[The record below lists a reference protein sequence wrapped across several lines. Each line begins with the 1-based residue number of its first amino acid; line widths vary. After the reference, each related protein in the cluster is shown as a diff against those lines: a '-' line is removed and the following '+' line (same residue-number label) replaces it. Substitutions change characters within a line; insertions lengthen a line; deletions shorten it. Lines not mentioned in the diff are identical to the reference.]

1 MKVPELLSPVGDLE
15 CLKAAV
21 QNGANTVYL
30 GASSFNARARA
41 TNFNNENLKE
51 AILYAKLRNVKVN
64 LTLNTL
70 LKENELNEAIS
81 LAVFAYNCG
90 VDAIIIQ
97 DLGLAKF
104 LHTNYPEI
112 TLHAST
118 QMTVHN
124 LEGVKQL
131 EAFGFKRV
139 VLSRELSISEI
150 EYIRKNTNVELEVFI
165 HGALCISYSGQCLF
179 SSMVGN
185 RSGNRGMCA
194 QPCRLP
200 CELYSNKNLLDK
212 GFLLSPR
219 DQSAIDFLPALIK
232 SGIDCFKIEG
242 RQKAPEYVATVT
254 KIYRKYIDFIINN
267 INLSDEE
274 LINQIHIMIEIPNE
288 ITGLSDKEELLQVF
302 NRGNFSKGHFENEPN
317 TKLIYSKKP
326 NNMGLYLGKIQNFN
340 NQKGHIT
347 LKLENSISVGD
358 RISINNE
365 NYTVS
370 ELMIKNKNYPTLD
383 SGNTVTL
390 GRMKG
395 NISNG
400 MSVFRI
406 ENKKLS
412 TFAQSIFSSEKEL
425 LNIPFDAEITIKK
438 ELPIKLT
445 VYGKTGFYKNLKVTI
460 DSNIIPETAENQ
472 PVSKEKIIAQLSKTG
487 NTPFCF
493 ENINIDL
500 ENNLFI
506 PKISSLNELRR
517 NAFAELENKVKEI
530 YTFNI
535 NDSKNVSENDI
546 TNNIIG
552 SSDEN
557 KNNKDY
563 NNNNTNDNVT
573 ALSPISS
580 PSISLLL
587 NILNNNFN
595 YAELT
600 GIDALYIPYKYF
612 LNSSYDFTLETLC
625 NKFKVFLYMPSIMRE
640 NYFGALN
647 STIEKSLN
655 FGVKG
660 FVISHISQIESLRK
674 YNLPVIGNYTLNVY
688 NNESIKTLK
697 DFGLVKFTPSVE
709 LEKADLLELLNLAS
723 LPSELIVY
731 GKTPLMTN
739 NYCYLGKSNRCYKDC
754 KKLCLENSK
763 FYLKD
768 RLGFEFRIVPDNTCT
783 ITTIYNS
790 KITSINY
797 TDFINKI
804 NSVRI
809 DILDE
814 NLDDIQKIINKVKKN
829 ERFEGKDFTNGK
841 IK

>member
-124 LEGVKQL
+124 LKGVKQL

-200 CELYSNKNLLDK
+200 YELYSNKNLLDK

-242 RQKAPEYVATVT
+242 RLKAPEYVATVT
-254 KIYRKYIDFIINN
+254 KIYRKYIDFIIKN

-274 LINQIHIMIEIPNE
+274 LINQIHTMIEIPNE

-340 NQKGHIT
+340 AQKGHIT

-412 TFAQSIFSSEKEL
+412 TFAQSTFNSEKEL

-438 ELPIKLT
+438 GLPIKLT

-493 ENINIDL
+493 ENININL

-535 NDSKNVSENDI
+535 NDSKNVSDND
-546 TNNIIG
+546 
-552 SSDEN
+552 S
-557 KNNKDY
+557 
-563 NNNNTNDNVT
+563 VT
-573 ALSPISS
+573 TLSPIST

-587 NILNNNFN
+587 NILNKNFN

-697 DFGLVKFTPSVE
+697 DFGLVKITPSVE

-739 NYCYLGKSNRCYKDC
+739 NYCYLGKSNRCHKDC

>member
-118 QMTVHN
+118 QITVHN

-200 CELYSNKNLLDK
+200 YELYSNKNLLDK

-242 RQKAPEYVATVT
+242 RLKAPEYVATVT
-254 KIYRKYIDFIINN
+254 KIYRKYIDFIIKN

-274 LINQIHIMIEIPNE
+274 LINQIHTMIEIPNE

-383 SGNTVTL
+383 LGNTVTL

-412 TFAQSIFSSEKEL
+412 TFAQSTFNSEKEL

-438 ELPIKLT
+438 GLPIKLT

-535 NDSKNVSENDI
+535 NDDKNVSDND
-546 TNNIIG
+546 
-552 SSDEN
+552 S
-557 KNNKDY
+557 
-563 NNNNTNDNVT
+563 VT
-573 ALSPISS
+573 PLSPISS

-587 NILNNNFN
+587 NILNKNFN
-595 YAELT
+595 YTELT

>member
-535 NDSKNVSENDI
+535 NDDKNVSDND
-546 TNNIIG
+546 
-552 SSDEN
+552 S
-557 KNNKDY
+557 
-563 NNNNTNDNVT
+563 VT
-573 ALSPISS
+573 PLSPISS

-709 LEKADLLELLNLAS
+709 LEKTDLLELLNLAS

>member
-104 LHTNYPEI
+104 LYTNYPEI

-200 CELYSNKNLLDK
+200 YELYSNKNLLDK

-242 RQKAPEYVATVT
+242 RLKAPEYVATVT
-254 KIYRKYIDFIINN
+254 KIYRKYIDFIIKN

-274 LINQIHIMIEIPNE
+274 LINQIHTMIEIPNE

-340 NQKGHIT
+340 NQKGHIA

-438 ELPIKLT
+438 GLPIKLT

-535 NDSKNVSENDI
+535 NDSKNVSDND
-546 TNNIIG
+546 
-552 SSDEN
+552 S
-557 KNNKDY
+557 
-563 NNNNTNDNVT
+563 VT
-573 ALSPISS
+573 PLSPISS

-612 LNSSYDFTLETLC
+612 LNASYDYTLETLC

>member
-90 VDAIIIQ
+90 ADAIIIQ

-200 CELYSNKNLLDK
+200 YELYSNKNLLDK

-232 SGIDCFKIEG
+232 CGIDCFKIEG
-242 RQKAPEYVATVT
+242 RLKAPEYVATVT
-254 KIYRKYIDFIINN
+254 KIYRKYIDFIIKN

-274 LINQIHIMIEIPNE
+274 LINQIHTMIEIPNE

-383 SGNTVTL
+383 LGNTVTL

-412 TFAQSIFSSEKEL
+412 TFAQSTFNSEKEL

-438 ELPIKLT
+438 GLPIKLT

-535 NDSKNVSENDI
+535 NDDKNVSDND
-546 TNNIIG
+546 
-552 SSDEN
+552 S
-557 KNNKDY
+557 
-563 NNNNTNDNVT
+563 VT
-573 ALSPISS
+573 PLSPISS

-587 NILNNNFN
+587 NILNKNFN
-595 YAELT
+595 YTELT

-612 LNSSYDFTLETLC
+612 LNASYDYTLETLC

-655 FGVKG
+655 FGAKG

-697 DFGLVKFTPSVE
+697 DFGLAKFTPSVE

-723 LPSELIVY
+723 LPSELIIY

-739 NYCYLGKSNRCYKDC
+739 NYCYLGKSNCCYKDC

>member
-1 MKVPELLSPVGDLE
+1 
-15 CLKAAV
+15 
-21 QNGANTVYL
+21 
-30 GASSFNARARA
+30 
-41 TNFNNENLKE
+41 
-51 AILYAKLRNVKVN
+51 
-64 LTLNTL
+64 
-70 LKENELNEAIS
+70 
-81 LAVFAYNCG
+81 
-90 VDAIIIQ
+90 
-97 DLGLAKF
+97 
-104 LHTNYPEI
+104 
-112 TLHAST
+112 
-118 QMTVHN
+118 
-124 LEGVKQL
+124 
-131 EAFGFKRV
+131 
-139 VLSRELSISEI
+139 
-150 EYIRKNTNVELEVFI
+150 
-165 HGALCISYSGQCLF
+165 
-179 SSMVGN
+179 
-185 RSGNRGMCA
+185 
-194 QPCRLP
+194 
-200 CELYSNKNLLDK
+200 
-212 GFLLSPR
+212 
-219 DQSAIDFLPALIK
+219 
-232 SGIDCFKIEG
+232 
-242 RQKAPEYVATVT
+242 
-254 KIYRKYIDFIINN
+254 
-267 INLSDEE
+267 
-274 LINQIHIMIEIPNE
+274 
-288 ITGLSDKEELLQVF
+288 
-302 NRGNFSKGHFENEPN
+302 
-317 TKLIYSKKP
+317 
-326 NNMGLYLGKIQNFN
+326 MGLYLGKIQNFN

-438 ELPIKLT
+438 GLPIKLT

-506 PKISSLNELRR
+506 PKISSLNKLRR

-530 YTFNI
+530 YSFNI

-709 LEKADLLELLNLAS
+709 LEKTDLLELLNLAS

>member
-124 LEGVKQL
+124 LEGIKQL

-200 CELYSNKNLLDK
+200 YELYSNKNLLDK

-242 RQKAPEYVATVT
+242 RLKAPEYVATVT
-254 KIYRKYIDFIINN
+254 KIYRKYIDFIIKN

-274 LINQIHIMIEIPNE
+274 LINQIHTMIEIPNE

-340 NQKGHIT
+340 AQKGHIT

-383 SGNTVTL
+383 LGNTVTL

-412 TFAQSIFSSEKEL
+412 TFAQSTFNSEKEL

-438 ELPIKLT
+438 GLPIKLT

-506 PKISSLNELRR
+506 PKISSLNKLRR

-535 NDSKNVSENDI
+535 NDDKNVSDND
-546 TNNIIG
+546 
-552 SSDEN
+552 S
-557 KNNKDY
+557 
-563 NNNNTNDNVT
+563 VT
-573 ALSPISS
+573 PLSPISS

-587 NILNNNFN
+587 NILNKNFN
-595 YAELT
+595 YTELT

-612 LNSSYDFTLETLC
+612 LNASYDYTLETLC

-655 FGVKG
+655 FGAKG

-697 DFGLVKFTPSVE
+697 DFGLAKFTPSVE
-709 LEKADLLELLNLAS
+709 LEKVDLLELLNLAS

-814 NLDDIQKIINKVKKN
+814 NLDDIQKIINKVKKS

>member
-51 AILYAKLRNVKVN
+51 AILYAKLRNVKVS

-104 LHTNYPEI
+104 LYTNYPEI

-200 CELYSNKNLLDK
+200 YELYSNKNLLDK

-242 RQKAPEYVATVT
+242 RLKAPEYVATVT
-254 KIYRKYIDFIINN
+254 KIYRKYIDFIIKN

-274 LINQIHIMIEIPNE
+274 LINQIHTMIEIPNE

-340 NQKGHIT
+340 NQKGHIA

-438 ELPIKLT
+438 GLPIKLT

-535 NDSKNVSENDI
+535 NDSKNVSDND
-546 TNNIIG
+546 
-552 SSDEN
+552 S
-557 KNNKDY
+557 
-563 NNNNTNDNVT
+563 VT
-573 ALSPISS
+573 PLSPISS

-612 LNSSYDFTLETLC
+612 LNASYDYTLETLC

>member
-347 LKLENSISVGD
+347 LKLENSISIGD

-412 TFAQSIFSSEKEL
+412 IFAQSTFNSEKEL

-438 ELPIKLT
+438 GLPIKLT

-506 PKISSLNELRR
+506 PKISSLNKLRR

-535 NDSKNVSENDI
+535 NDSKNVSDND
-546 TNNIIG
+546 
-552 SSDEN
+552 S
-557 KNNKDY
+557 
-563 NNNNTNDNVT
+563 VT
-573 ALSPISS
+573 PLSPISS

-709 LEKADLLELLNLAS
+709 LEKVDLLELLNLAS

>member
-200 CELYSNKNLLDK
+200 YELYSNKNLLDK

-242 RQKAPEYVATVT
+242 RLKAPEYVATVT
-254 KIYRKYIDFIINN
+254 KIYRKYIDFIIKN

-274 LINQIHIMIEIPNE
+274 LINQIHTMIEIPNE

-400 MSVFRI
+400 ISVFRI

-412 TFAQSIFSSEKEL
+412 IFAQSTFNSEKEL
-425 LNIPFDAEITIKK
+425 LNIPFDTEITIKK
-438 ELPIKLT
+438 GLPIKLT

-535 NDSKNVSENDI
+535 NDDKNVSDND
-546 TNNIIG
+546 
-552 SSDEN
+552 S
-557 KNNKDY
+557 
-563 NNNNTNDNVT
+563 VT
-573 ALSPISS
+573 PLSPISS

-587 NILNNNFN
+587 NILNKNFN
-595 YAELT
+595 YTELT

-612 LNSSYDFTLETLC
+612 LNASYDYTLETLC

-697 DFGLVKFTPSVE
+697 DFGLVNFTPSVE
-709 LEKADLLELLNLAS
+709 LEKVDLLELLNLAS

>member
-194 QPCRLP
+194 QPCRLTY
-200 CELYSNKNLLDK
+200 ELYSNKNLLDK

-242 RQKAPEYVATVT
+242 RLKAPEYVATVT
-254 KIYRKYIDFIINN
+254 KIYRKYIDFIIKN

-274 LINQIHIMIEIPNE
+274 LINQIHTMLEIPNE

-383 SGNTVTL
+383 LGNTVTL

-412 TFAQSIFSSEKEL
+412 TFAQSTFNSEKEL

-438 ELPIKLT
+438 GLPIKLT
-445 VYGKTGFYKNLKVTI
+445 VYGKAGFYKNLKVTI
-460 DSNIIPETAENQ
+460 DSDIIPETAENQ

-535 NDSKNVSENDI
+535 NDDKNVSDND
-546 TNNIIG
+546 
-552 SSDEN
+552 S
-557 KNNKDY
+557 
-563 NNNNTNDNVT
+563 VT
-573 ALSPISS
+573 PLSPISS

-587 NILNNNFN
+587 NILNKNFN
-595 YAELT
+595 YTELT

-612 LNSSYDFTLETLC
+612 LNASYDYTLETLC

-655 FGVKG
+655 FGAKG

-697 DFGLVKFTPSVE
+697 DFGLAKFTPSVE
-709 LEKADLLELLNLAS
+709 LEKVDLLELLNLAS

>member
-15 CLKAAV
+15 CLKVAV

-200 CELYSNKNLLDK
+200 YELYSNKNLLDK

-219 DQSAIDFLPALIK
+219 DQSAIDFLPVLIK

-242 RQKAPEYVATVT
+242 RLKAPEYVATVT
-254 KIYRKYIDFIINN
+254 KIYRKYIDFIIKN
-267 INLSDEE
+267 INLSDKE
-274 LINQIHIMIEIPNE
+274 LINQIHTMIEIPNE

-370 ELMIKNKNYPTLD
+370 ELMIKNKNYSTLD

-412 TFAQSIFSSEKEL
+412 TFAQSIFNSEKEL

-438 ELPIKLT
+438 RLPIKLT

-535 NDSKNVSENDI
+535 NDDKNVSDND
-546 TNNIIG
+546 
-552 SSDEN
+552 S
-557 KNNKDY
+557 
-563 NNNNTNDNVT
+563 VT
-573 ALSPISS
+573 PLSPISS

-587 NILNNNFN
+587 NILNKNFN
-595 YAELT
+595 YTELA

-612 LNSSYDFTLETLC
+612 LNASYDYTLETLC

-731 GKTPLMTN
+731 GKTTLMTN

>member
-70 LKENELNEAIS
+70 LKEDELNEAIS

-200 CELYSNKNLLDK
+200 YELYSNQNLLDK

-242 RQKAPEYVATVT
+242 RLKAPEYVATVT
-254 KIYRKYIDFIINN
+254 KIYRKYIDFIIKN

-274 LINQIHIMIEIPNE
+274 LINQIHTMIEIPNE

-326 NNMGLYLGKIQNFN
+326 NNIGLYLGKIQNSN

-358 RISINNE
+358 RISINHE

-370 ELMIKNKNYPTLD
+370 EIMIKNKNYPTLNL
-383 SGNTVTL
+383 GNTVTL

-412 TFAQSIFSSEKEL
+412 IFAQSTFNSEKEL

-438 ELPIKLT
+438 GLPIKLT
-445 VYGKTGFYKNLKVTI
+445 VYGKVGFYKNLKVTI
-460 DSNIIPETAENQ
+460 DSDIIPETAENQ

-493 ENINIDL
+493 ENISIDL

-517 NAFAELENKVKEI
+517 NAFTELENKVKEI

-535 NDSKNVSENDI
+535 NDDKNVSDND
-546 TNNIIG
+546 
-552 SSDEN
+552 S
-557 KNNKDY
+557 
-563 NNNNTNDNVT
+563 VT
-573 ALSPISS
+573 PLSPISS

-587 NILNNNFN
+587 NILNKNFN
-595 YAELT
+595 YTELA

-612 LNSSYDFTLETLC
+612 LNASYDYTLETLC

-640 NYFGALN
+640 NYFSSLN

-660 FVISHISQIESLRK
+660 FVISHISQIESLKK

-709 LEKADLLELLNLAS
+709 LEKADLLELLNLANS
-723 LPSELIVY
+723 PSELIVY

-829 ERFEGKDFTNGK
+829 ERFEGTDFTNGK

>member
-200 CELYSNKNLLDK
+200 YELYSNKNLLDK

-242 RQKAPEYVATVT
+242 RLKAPEYVATVT
-254 KIYRKYIDFIINN
+254 KIYRKYIDFIIKN

-274 LINQIHIMIEIPNE
+274 LINQIHTMIEIPNE

-438 ELPIKLT
+438 GLPIKLT

-535 NDSKNVSENDI
+535 NDDKNVSDND
-546 TNNIIG
+546 
-552 SSDEN
+552 S
-557 KNNKDY
+557 
-563 NNNNTNDNVT
+563 VT
-573 ALSPISS
+573 PLSPISS

-587 NILNNNFN
+587 NILNKNFN
-595 YAELT
+595 YTELA

-612 LNSSYDFTLETLC
+612 LNASYDYTLETLC
-625 NKFKVFLYMPSIMRE
+625 NKFKVFLYMPSIIRE
-640 NYFGALN
+640 NYFSSLN

-660 FVISHISQIESLRK
+660 FVISHISQIESLKK

-709 LEKADLLELLNLAS
+709 LEKVDLLELLNLAS
-723 LPSELIVY
+723 LPSELIIY

>member
-124 LEGVKQL
+124 LEGIKQL

-200 CELYSNKNLLDK
+200 YELYSNKNLLDK

-242 RQKAPEYVATVT
+242 RLKAPEYVATVT
-254 KIYRKYIDFIINN
+254 KIYRKYIDFIIKN

-274 LINQIHIMIEIPNE
+274 LINQIHTMIEIPNE

-383 SGNTVTL
+383 LGNTVTL

-412 TFAQSIFSSEKEL
+412 TFAQSTFNSEKEL

-438 ELPIKLT
+438 GLTIKLT
-445 VYGKTGFYKNLKVTI
+445 VYGKAGFYKNLKVTI

-535 NDSKNVSENDI
+535 NDDKNVSDND
-546 TNNIIG
+546 
-552 SSDEN
+552 S
-557 KNNKDY
+557 
-563 NNNNTNDNVT
+563 VT
-573 ALSPISS
+573 PLSPISS

-587 NILNNNFN
+587 NILNKNFN
-595 YAELT
+595 YTELA
-600 GIDALYIPYKYF
+600 GIDALYVHYKYF
-612 LNSSYDFTLETLC
+612 LNSSYDYTLETLC

-640 NYFGALN
+640 NYFRALN

-709 LEKADLLELLNLAS
+709 LEKVDLLELLNLAS